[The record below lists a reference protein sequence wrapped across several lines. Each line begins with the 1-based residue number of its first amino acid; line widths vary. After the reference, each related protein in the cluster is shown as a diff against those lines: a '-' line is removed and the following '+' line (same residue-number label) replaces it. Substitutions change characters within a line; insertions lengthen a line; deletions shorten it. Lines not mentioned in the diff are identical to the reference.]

1 MIVFNQD
8 NLEQTITIIPRF
20 EAEEVLILTLKD
32 ESTSEIVYT
41 NTFVNTYLDG
51 FIIVTGL
58 EFDFLSEGKR
68 FSVLIENERGEI
80 VYRGKAISTNQDT
93 QNYSISDD
101 TFSYGQ

>member
-20 EAEEVLILTLKD
+20 ETEEALTLTLKD

-41 NTFVNTYLDG
+41 NTLVNTYLDG
-51 FIIVTGL
+51 FIIATGL

-68 FSVLIENERGEI
+68 FSVLIENERGQI